1 MTDDPAKRRK
11 DAETVSAQAHEIR
24 KVMEKAKVTRQIAIR
39 AQADV
44 RPPKTW
50 DKVVERA
57 KQLMARQA
65 REKPTK

>member
-1 MTDDPAKRRK
+1 MTDDPTKRKK

-24 KVMEKAKVTRQIAIR
+24 KVMEKAKVPRQIAIQ
-39 AQADV
+39 AQAAV

-57 KQLMARQA
+57 KALMAREEQK
-65 REKPTK
+65 KPKQ